1 MSGLYLVK
9 AGDPVLRSRAVQEL
23 VDELLEGE
31 DRTLVVEEFT
41 VPAKRGANADDG
53 ESARGPTA
61 DDGAPPLPVVAAIVN
76 AAQSPPFMTSKRIV
90 VVHDYEQLNADEAAP
105 VAELF
110 DDRLD
115 TTVLVFVSGGGRAPK
130 SLADALQAAET
141 VGPES
146 EKTTDVL
153 STELERA
160 DVKLSKDAAHAVAE
174 RLGDDAGRA
183 TGLVDVLAAAFG
195 PGAELTAEQVEPYLG
210 EAGAVPMF
218 QLTNAIEDGKVAA
231 ALSILHRLLTV
242 TSARQPKPMH
252 PLQVLGLLSSRY
264 RKLLTLDDPAIGT
277 TKDAH
282 TALGGKGSTYPA
294 QKALE
299 ASRALGSDGL
309 RRAVD
314 SLHRAD
320 LDLKG
325 ASAMPEDAVLEV
337 LVARL
342 AALHSRS
349 RASGA
354 GRAASGSRRERSRR

>member
-41 VPAKRGANADDG
+41 VPAKRGASADDG
-53 ESARGPTA
+53 ESTRVTPQ

-115 TTVLVFVSGGGRAPK
+115 TTFLVFVSGGGRAPK
-130 SLADALQAAET
+130 SIADALKRAKT

-153 STELERA
+153 VSELERA
-160 DVKLSKDAAHAVAE
+160 DVKLSKDAARAVAE

-195 PGAELTAEQVEPYLG
+195 PGAELDADQVAPYLG

-218 QLTNAIEDGKVAA
+218 QLTNAIEDGKIAT
-231 ALSILHRLLTV
+231 ALSVLHRLLTV

-264 RKLLTLDDPAIGT
+264 RKLLTLDDPSIRT

-282 TALGGKGSTYPA
+282 AALGGKGSTYPA
-294 QKALE
+294 QKAL
-299 ASRALGSDGL
+299 AATSALGSDGL

-314 SLHRAD
+314 SLHQAD

-342 AALHSRS
+342 AALHGRSGRS
-349 RASGA
+349 RAS
-354 GRAASGSRRERSRR
+354 SRR

>member
-41 VPAKRGANADDG
+41 VPAKRGASADDG
-53 ESARGPTA
+53 ESTRATPQ

-90 VVHDYEQLNADEAAP
+90 VVHDYEQLNADEAGP
-105 VAELF
+105 VAELA

-130 SLADALQAAET
+130 SIADALKGAQT
-141 VGPES
+141 VGPDS

-153 STELERA
+153 AAELERA
-160 DVKLSKDAAHAVAE
+160 DVKLSKDAARAVAE
-174 RLGDDAGRA
+174 RLGDDAGRV

-195 PGAELTAEQVEPYLG
+195 PGSDLGAEQVEPYLG
-210 EAGAVPMF
+210 EAGAVPVF
-218 QLTNAIEDGKVAA
+218 QLTNAIEEGKIAA

-264 RKLLTLDDPAIGT
+264 RKLLTLDDPTIRT
-277 TKDAH
+277 TKEAH
-282 TALGGKGSTYPA
+282 AALGGKGSTYPA

-299 ASRALGSDGL
+299 ATSSLGSDGL

-342 AALHSRS
+342 AALHGRSGRS
-349 RASGA
+349 RAGT
-354 GRAASGSRRERSRR
+354 RR

>member
-9 AGDPVLRSRAVQEL
+9 AGDPVLRSRAVHEL

-31 DRTLVVEEFT
+31 DRTLVVEEYT

-53 ESARGPTA
+53 ESTRATA
-61 DDGAPPLPVVAAIVN
+61 PDDSAPPLPVVAAILN

-105 VAELF
+105 VAQLF
-110 DDRLD
+110 DDHLD
-115 TTVLVFVSGGGRAPK
+115 TTFLVFVSGGGRAPK
-130 SLADALQAAET
+130 SIADALKGAET

-153 STELERA
+153 AAELERA
-160 DVKLSKDAAHAVAE
+160 EVKLSKDAARSVTE
-174 RLGDDAGRA
+174 RLGEDAGRA

-195 PGAELTAEQVEPYLG
+195 PGAELSADQIEPYLG

-218 QLTNAIEDGKVAA
+218 QLTNAIEDGKIAS
-231 ALSILHRLLTV
+231 ALSVLHRLLTV

-264 RKLLTLDDPAIGT
+264 RKLLALDDPAIRT

-282 TALGGKGSTYPA
+282 AALGGKGSTYPA

-299 ASRALGSDGL
+299 ATSALGFDGL

-314 SLHRAD
+314 SLHQAD

-342 AALHSRS
+342 AALHGRSGRS
-349 RASGA
+349 RAGA
-354 GRAASGSRRERSRR
+354 RR

>member
-41 VPAKRGANADDG
+41 VPAKRGAGTDEG
-53 ESARGPTA
+53 ESTRTTTP
-61 DDGAPPLPVVAAIVN
+61 DDGAPPLPVVAAILN

-105 VAELF
+105 VAALF
-110 DDRLD
+110 DDRLE
-115 TTVLVFVSGGGRAPK
+115 TTILVFVSGGGRAPK
-130 SLADALQAAET
+130 SIADALKGAQT
-141 VGPES
+141 VGPDS

-153 STELERA
+153 ASELERA
-160 DVKLSKDAAHAVAE
+160 DIKLSKDATGSVAA
-174 RLGDDAGRA
+174 RLGDDAGRV
-183 TGLVDVLAAAFG
+183 TGLVDVLSGAFG
-195 PGAELTAEQVEPYLG
+195 PGAELTADQVEPYLG
-210 EAGAVPMF
+210 EAGSVPVF
-218 QLTNAIEDGKVAA
+218 QLTNAIEEGKIAT

-264 RKLLTLDDPAIGT
+264 RKLLTLDDPAING

-282 TALGGKGSTYPA
+282 AALGGKGSTYPA
-294 QKALE
+294 QRALE
-299 ASRALGSDGL
+299 ATKALGSDGL
-309 RRAVD
+309 RRAID
-314 SLHRAD
+314 SLHQAD

-342 AALHSRS
+342 AALHGRSGRS
-349 RASGA
+349 RA
-354 GRAASGSRRERSRR
+354 RASR

>member
-41 VPAKRGANADDG
+41 VPAKRGASADDG
-53 ESARGPTA
+53 ESTRATMS
-61 DDGAPPLPVVAAIVN
+61 DDSAPPLPVVAAILN

-105 VAELF
+105 VAALF
-110 DDRLD
+110 DDRLES
-115 TTVLVFVSGGGRAPK
+115 TVLVFVSGGGRAPK
-130 SLADALQAAET
+130 SISDALKGAET
-141 VGPES
+141 VGPDS
-146 EKTTDVL
+146 EKTVDVL
-153 STELERA
+153 ATELERA
-160 DVKLSKDAAHAVAE
+160 DLKLSKDAAGSVAA
-174 RLGDDAGRA
+174 RLGDDAGRV

-195 PGAELTAEQVEPYLG
+195 PGAELTADQVEPYLG
-210 EAGAVPMF
+210 EAGSVPVF
-218 QLTNAIEDGKVAA
+218 QLTNAIEEGKIAA

-264 RKLLTLDDPAIGT
+264 RKLLTLDDPAING

-282 TALGGKGSTYPA
+282 AALGGKGSTYPA

-299 ASRALGSDGL
+299 ATKALGSDGL
-309 RRAVD
+309 RKAVD
-314 SLHRAD
+314 SLHQAD

-342 AALHSRS
+342 AALHGRSGRS
-349 RASGA
+349 RAGA
-354 GRAASGSRRERSRR
+354 RR

>member
-1 MSGLYLVK
+1 MSAVYVVK
-9 AGDPVLRSRAVQEL
+9 AGDPVLRSRSLQAL

-41 VPAKRGANADDG
+41 VPAKRGSGEDTTAAAPAD
-53 ESARGPTA
+53 EPAR
-61 DDGAPPLPVVAAIVN
+61 LPVVSAIVN

-90 VVHDYEQLNADEAAP
+90 VVRDYEQLNAEEAGP
-105 VAELF
+105 VAAVLADALE
-110 DDRLD
+110 
-115 TTVLVFVSGGGRAPK
+115 TTVLVFVAGGGRAPK
-130 SLADALQAAET
+130 TLTEALKGAEV

-146 EKTTDVL
+146 EKTADVL
-153 STELERA
+153 GTELERA
-160 DVKLSKDAAHAVAE
+160 GLALDPEAAKVTAD
-174 RLGDDAGRA
+174 RFGDDAGRA
-183 TGLVDVLAAAFG
+183 AGLVEVLGAAFG
-195 PGAELTAEQVEPYLG
+195 PGSKLGVADVEPYLG
-210 EAGAVPMF
+210 EAGSVPVF
-218 QLTNAIEDGKVAA
+218 QLTNAIEEGKVAA
-231 ALSILHRLLTV
+231 ALSILDRLLNV

-252 PLQVLGLLSSRY
+252 PLQVLGLLQSRY
-264 RKLLTLDDPAIGT
+264 RKLLRVDDPAVRT

-282 TALGGKGSTYPA
+282 AALGGKGSTYPA

-299 ASRALGSDGL
+299 ATRALGTDGL
-309 RRAVD
+309 RRAID

-349 RASGA
+349 RGRTGA
-354 GRAASGSRRERSRR
+354 RR